1 MTPEKEMQ
9 AFCELVR
16 INTARIHER
25 LDNTQMRAG
34 WKEGPVIR
42 CALAMAWRHRGLY
55 EPTGAWISWFGSVL
69 NMVAADHT
77 VNPSTVSLFIDE
89 EMLLLRIEK
98 ETLLLESFTKKPKVK
113 GIGPRVEFAYGCSGV
128 SVLPKVIPVEPHTIK
143 GTPSKSDLQP
153 PESTMP
159 LHRYTKDC
167 PPCWR
172 CRYFDGW
179 LPVNEAA
186 IFIHA
191 KAALEPEIAAA
202 LLRLDTNKV
211 RIAKWVRSGGYDSY
225 EKDDQPV
232 FDRGEEA
239 CFLKGMDDGD

>member
-25 LDNTQMRAG
+25 LDTTPRNGRQKGA
-34 WKEGPVIR
+34 VLR

-55 EPTGAWISWFGSVL
+55 EPTGAWISWFGSML
-69 NMVAADHT
+69 NMVAEDRA
-77 VNPSTVSLFIDE
+77 VNPSTAEFFIDE

-98 ETLLLESFTKKPKVK
+98 ETLLLEPFTKKPKVK

-128 SVLPKVIPVEPHTIK
+128 SVRAVTIPVEPHTIK

-191 KAALEPEIAAA
+191 KAALEPEIAAS
-202 LLRLDTNKV
+202 LLRIDTNKV
-211 RIAKWVRSGGYDSY
+211 RIAKWVRSGGHELY
-225 EKDDQPV
+225 ERDDQPV
-232 FDRGEEA
+232 FDRGAEA
-239 CFLKGMDDGD
+239 CFLRGMDDGD

>member
-25 LDNTQMRAG
+25 LDSTPRNGRQKGA
-34 WKEGPVIR
+34 VLR
-42 CALAMAWRHRGLY
+42 CALATAWRHRELY
-55 EPTGAWISWFGSVL
+55 EPTGAWIAWFGSVMD
-69 NMVAADHT
+69 MVAEDRT
-77 VNPSTVSLFIDE
+77 VNPSTAEFFIDE

-113 GIGPRVEFAYGCSGV
+113 GVGPRVEFAYGCSGV
-128 SVLPKVIPVEPHTIK
+128 SVRAVTIPVEPHTIK

-153 PESTMP
+153 PESTKP

-191 KAALEPEIAAA
+191 KAALEPEIAAS
-202 LLRLDTNKV
+202 LLRIDTNKV
-211 RIAKWVRSGGYDSY
+211 RIAKWVRSGGHELY
-225 EKDDQPV
+225 ERDDQPV
-232 FDRGEEA
+232 FDRGSEA
-239 CFLKGMDDGD
+239 CFLRGMDDGD